1 MAIPKNISIPTNNLA
16 KIGEKDQ
23 LEIPISISVSSNGSI
38 GYSFVKAENKKVAAT
53 MTRNM

>member
-1 MAIPKNISIPTNNLA
+1 MTIPKNISIPTNNLA